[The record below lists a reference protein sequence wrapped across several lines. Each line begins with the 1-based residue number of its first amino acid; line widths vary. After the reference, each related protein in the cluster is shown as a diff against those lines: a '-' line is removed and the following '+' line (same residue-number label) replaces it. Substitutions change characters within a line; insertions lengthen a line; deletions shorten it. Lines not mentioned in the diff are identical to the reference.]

1 MSEYGTVVSTPDSPC
16 TRKFSFVIKKD
27 AIVRKGQFV
36 EVGVSGGRLIGR
48 IADVFKTNRYF
59 ERPESVERYEA
70 SKPMEDIF
78 PVGNWEYLVAEVAP
92 LGVYGS
98 EGRFEEVSLP
108 PSPGAKVAEPERPV
122 LLKFLGFDEKGLEIG
137 ELPFHDVKVR
147 LNLTRMMQKHLAILA
162 ISGAG
167 KSYLVSVILEELLR
181 RKKEEGQ
188 LATVIIDTHGEYV
201 SLADDPNYTDK
212 VNVIRGDEIK
222 IGLSNLS
229 AQQISEFLPNLS
241 HVQAREFSRLL
252 RSVKSGKKHFGID
265 ELMKTI
271 EEDEKTKPATKEVL
285 NSVLTELTETG
296 LFDATD
302 NPSVRELAQQGK
314 VSIIDLSSLV
324 SSRQKQMI
332 VSHIARNLF
341 NLRREESIPP
351 FLLVLEEAHQFV
363 PEGAKAERAMSR
375 SIIQTIAREGRKFH
389 ASLCLISQRPV
400 QLSTTVL
407 SQCNT
412 HIILRVTNPYDLD
425 HIGESS
431 EGITRDVLNQISG
444 LRVGTGLIVGEA
456 VNYPI
461 FVRVRKRRS
470 KVVARGESLAD
481 MARKF
486 EEDKAKKKEDVGAF
500 I

>member
-1 MSEYGTVVSTPDSPC
+1 MNKYGTVISTLDGPC
-16 TRKFSFVIKKD
+16 TRKFSFVVKKNK
-27 AIVRKGQFV
+27 IVRKGQFV
-36 EVGVSGGRLIGR
+36 EVAVEGGRLIGR
-48 IADVFKTNRYF
+48 VADVFKTNRYF
-59 ERPESVERYEA
+59 MRPDSVERYES

-78 PVGNWEYLVAEVAP
+78 PVGNWEYLVAEVSP
-92 LGVYGS
+92 LGVYN
-98 EGRFEEVSLP
+98 EGRFDEVSFP
-108 PSPGAKVAEPERPV
+108 PSPGTSITEPDHA
-122 LLKFLGFDEKGLEIG
+122 LLQKFLGLDEKGLEIG

-147 LNLTRMMQKHLAILA
+147 LNLTRLLQKHLAILA

-181 RKKEEGQ
+181 RSKEEGQ
-188 LATVIIDTHGEYV
+188 IATVIIDTHGEYV
-201 SLADDPNYTDK
+201 AFADDTNYADK
-212 VNVIRGDEIK
+212 INVIRGNEIK

-229 AQQISEFLPNLS
+229 PKQLSEFIPNLTS
-241 HVQAREFSRLL
+241 VQARELTRVL
-252 RSVKSGKKHFGID
+252 RRIKSDKKQFD
-265 ELMKTI
+265 MKELKKMI
-271 EEDEKTKPATKEVL
+271 EEDEDLKPQTRDVLEAFLADLVETQLFGVFDYPETK
-285 NSVLTELTETG
+285 
-296 LFDATD
+296 DI
-302 NPSVRELAQQGK
+302 AQQGK

-324 SSRQKQMI
+324 SSANKQMI
-332 VSHIARNLF
+332 VSYVAKNLF
-341 NLRREESIPP
+341 SLRRQEKIPP

-363 PEGAKAERAMSR
+363 PEKAKEERAMSR
-375 SIIQTIAREGRKFH
+375 SILQTIAREGRKFH

-461 FVRVRKRRS
+461 FVRIRKRKS
-470 KVVARGESLAD
+470 KESGKGMPLEEAAREFSD
-481 MARKF
+481 R
-486 EEDKAKKKEDVGAF
+486 EKKRKEDAKSF
-500 I
+500 M

>member
-1 MSEYGTVVSTPDSPC
+1 
-16 TRKFSFVIKKD
+16 
-27 AIVRKGQFV
+27 
-36 EVGVSGGRLIGR
+36 
-48 IADVFKTNRYF
+48 
-59 ERPESVERYEA
+59 
-70 SKPMEDIF
+70 
-78 PVGNWEYLVAEVAP
+78 
-92 LGVYGS
+92 
-98 EGRFEEVSLP
+98 
-108 PSPGAKVAEPERPV
+108 
-122 LLKFLGFDEKGLEIG
+122 
-137 ELPFHDVKVR
+137 
-147 LNLTRMMQKHLAILA
+147 
-162 ISGAG
+162 
-167 KSYLVSVILEELLR
+167 
-181 RKKEEGQ
+181 
-188 LATVIIDTHGEYV
+188 
-201 SLADDPNYTDK
+201 
-212 VNVIRGDEIK
+212 
-222 IGLSNLS
+222 
-229 AQQISEFLPNLS
+229 
-241 HVQAREFSRLL
+241 
-252 RSVKSGKKHFGID
+252 
-265 ELMKTI
+265 
-271 EEDEKTKPATKEVL
+271 VL

-332 VSHIARNLF
+332 VSHAARNLF

-461 FVRVRKRRS
+461 FVRVRKRLS
-470 KVVARGESLAD
+470 KESSKGMPLEEAAREFAN
-481 MARKF
+481 R
-486 EEDKAKKKEDVGAF
+486 AKQKKEDAKSF
-500 I
+500 M